1 MAYYEQRFSTGA
13 IEQAITSHPGVAE
26 ACVVSIPDQLKGHM
40 PFAFV
45 TLSSA
50 TNDASPVP
58 PVELFKEVNSLVRS
72 QIGAIASLGGM
83 LIGKGIIPKTRS
95 GKTLRRVLKELI
107 EHAVEGEFEK
117 EVNVPATVEDMSVVE
132 AARVKIQEYFQAQ
145 DQQTMKAK
153 L

>member
-1 MAYYEQRFSTGA
+1 
-13 IEQAITSHPGVAE
+13 
-26 ACVVSIPDQLKGHM
+26 M

-45 TLSSA
+45 TLSSGS
-50 TNDASPVP
+50 NDGSPVP

-117 EVNVPATVEDMSVVE
+117 EVNVPATVEDMSVVD
-132 AARVKIQEYFQAQ
+132 AARIKIQEYFQAK